1 MTIADKPLL
10 LMLGDSLI
18 DYGEWRRR
26 LPGYR
31 IISSGI
37 PGERT
42 EGLLHR
48 LPHESSQESPDAIVI
63 MSGTNN
69 IVFGDVGFV
78 DLLGRAATIL
88 RSYYQQSEIL
98 ITSLLPYE
106 IPGLHDAIHAAN
118 HQLAFVCEERGCH
131 YFDLC
136 SHFEQSFDELF
147 DFDGVHLSNLGYR
160 LWASLLD
167 EYLRKLLAKPVD

>member
-1 MTIADKPLL
+1 
-10 LMLGDSLI
+10 MLGDSLI
-18 DYGEWRRR
+18 ASGEWHRR

-42 EGLLHR
+42 EELLYR
-48 LPHESSQESPDAIVI
+48 LPPDLSGEPPDGIVI

-69 IVFGDVGFV
+69 IVFGDLGFV
-78 DLLGRAATIL
+78 DLLGRVATIL
-88 RSYYQQSEIL
+88 RSHYQQTEIVV
-98 ITSLLPYE
+98 TSLLPYE
-106 IPGLHDAIHAAN
+106 IPGLLDAIHAAN
-118 HQLAFVCEERGCH
+118 QQLAFVCEERGCR
-131 YFDLC
+131 YFDLY

-147 DFDGVHLSNLGYR
+147 GFDGVHLSNLGYR
-160 LWASLLD
+160 LWASRLD